1 MKQQHLQSSLLIP
14 LLEQESAG
22 RKVMEQQGMGSGHTH
37 RAASEAQLLSP
48 QQFQL
53 PDEFDTQ

>member
-22 RKVMEQQGMGSGHTH
+22 RKVMGSGHTH